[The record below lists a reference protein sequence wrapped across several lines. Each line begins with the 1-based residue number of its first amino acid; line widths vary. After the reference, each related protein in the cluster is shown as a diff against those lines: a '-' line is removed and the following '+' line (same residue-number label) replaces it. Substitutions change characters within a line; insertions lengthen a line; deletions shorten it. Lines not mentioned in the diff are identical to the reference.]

1 MLKTPKIKKNI
12 NLLLTLTAI
21 ATISPL
27 MLFARPYVGLSFKG
41 ILLGQVVI
49 GCCLF
54 LFILTFIPHFSRVVK
69 NYAGDKFV
77 ITYQL
82 IVLSF
87 FILAGIS
94 ESNFLDPYP
103 YKTSSYIWTISI
115 LFVSILFFAKVDI
128 EYKYFKILLLIP
140 FLIYLFSTGNYPD
153 VVINFFKENS
163 DKFQFLKASDLMIS
177 VISVNIFT
185 KRIIKNEETRFIYIA
200 LTSAAFIPLLLFMSR
215 GSFLGLT
222 VYLIIEFYINRNLLK
237 KIPIKAVL
245 IVFST
250 LMVFTSSLFYVDYL
264 YINEDTKTL
273 NFEVLEPGIA
283 STLSSSISDL
293 ALKDESRKIF
303 FSFYIHYGRVESKDP
318 TTNWRLDIWQD
329 IVYDQIDENRLFT
342 GYGYKEILP
351 QMTDPTAPGRLGRDG
366 LNENVH
372 SYIFNI
378 IARGGLIQFF
388 LFLYLYYCILQK
400 WFEKNKNYNVVSLIF
415 PVILTASLDIAMEGV
430 QYPVIFFF
438 TLGFLLVNEQNK
450 HTSTKVYTYN

>member
-12 NLLLTLTAI
+12 NLLLTFTAI

-49 GCCLF
+49 GGCLF
-54 LFILTFIPHFSRVVK
+54 LFILTFIPDFSRVVK
-69 NYAGDKFV
+69 NYAGDNFV

-87 FILAGIS
+87 FVLAEIS

-115 LFVSILFFAKVDI
+115 LIVSILFFAKVDI

-185 KRIIKNEETRFIYIA
+185 KRLIKNEETRFIYMA

-215 GSFLGLT
+215 GSFLGL
-222 VYLIIEFYINRNLLK
+222 VVFLIIEFYINRNLLK

-245 IVFST
+245 IVLST
-250 LMVFTSSLFYVDYL
+250 LIVFTLSLFYVDYL

-388 LFLYLYYCILQK
+388 LFLYLYYCIFQK
-400 WFEKNKNYNVVSLIF
+400 WFEKSKNYNVMSLIL

-450 HTSTKVYTYN
+450 HTSTHVYTYN